1 MTVKQTLHAF
11 FYPETVAVI
20 GASASPGKIG
30 HTVMT
35 NMIGAGFRGKLFPVN
50 PKGGTIEGMAVVR
63 DIADLPRGLD
73 LAVLAVPRDHV
84 EPSIQALAG
93 IGVKSVIVITAGF
106 KEVGKDGYR
115 LEQELKA
122 LCEAHSIAMLGP
134 NCLGMMN
141 PAHGVNASFAA
152 GQPKAGSI
160 AFFSQSGALCVAIL
174 DWALGENIGFSKFIS
189 LGNKAVI
196 DEADMLGYLGGDAQT
211 KVILG
216 YIENVEHGE
225 AFLRQARAVCRNK
238 PVIMIKAGTTAAG
251 AKAASSH
258 TGAIAGSDQT
268 YTAAFRQS
276 GVIRVAD
283 VASLFNLAQ
292 AFSTQPLPRGP
303 NLAVVTN
310 SGGPGILTAD
320 IADRSRLTVAELS
333 QRTIERLQEF
343 LPSYAAFYN
352 PVDIVGDADAKR
364 YRRTLDVVAD
374 DPVVHSILVLLT
386 PTASVEIEKTAEA
399 VIHTARKCGKPV
411 FACFMGK
418 TRVARARA
426 MLMEA
431 GIPCYAFP
439 EPAVRSI
446 ESMYEYYLWKNRPE
460 PVYAEFPCDRELAL
474 KVVRE
479 HEARREPE
487 IVEFQAQEVLRAYGL
502 PTPKTVLARSSEEA
516 VAAAVEIGYP
526 VVLKIASP
534 NISHKSDV
542 GGVKV
547 NLRDAGEVLTN
558 FREITARAMRMR
570 PDAYIAGCLV
580 QEMAPPGVKEV
591 IIGFKRDEQFGP
603 MLMFGLG
610 GIYVEIMKDISFKL
624 APLSRQNAF
633 EIVREIKS
641 YMLLKGLR
649 GEKPVNFAAL
659 EEIILIMSQMALDL
673 PQVWEAEFNPVLINH
688 ERAMVADVRMTLHL
702 KEDRE

>member
-1 MTVKQTLHAF
+1 LIAKEQLHAF
-11 FYPETVAVI
+11 FSPETVAVI
-20 GASASPGKIG
+20 GASASPGKVG
-30 HTVMT
+30 HTIIS
-35 NMIGAGFRGKLFPVN
+35 NMLKAGFKGKLYPVN
-50 PKGGTIEGMAVVR
+50 PKATEIEGLAVIN
-63 DIADLPRGLD
+63 DIAELPRGLD
-73 LAVLAVPRDHV
+73 LGVVSVPREYV
-84 EPSIQALAG
+84 LPSLEALAE
-93 IGVKSVIVITAGF
+93 IGTKSAIVITAGF
-106 KEVGKDGYR
+106 KEIGKEGYD
-115 LEQELKA
+115 LEQQIIE
-122 LCEAHSIAMLGP
+122 LCERSGMALLGP

-141 PAHGVNASFAA
+141 TTAGVNASFAA
-152 GQPKAGSI
+152 GHPNPGSI

-189 LGNKAVI
+189 LGNKAVL
-196 DEADMLGYLGGDAQT
+196 DEADMLDFLNHDDET
-211 KVILG
+211 TVILG

-225 AFLRQARAVCRNK
+225 EFLKQARKASLNK
-238 PVIMIKAGTTAAG
+238 PVIMIKSGTTAAG

-268 YTAAFRQS
+268 YSAAFHQS

-283 VASLFNLAQ
+283 VATLFNLAQ
-292 AFSTQPLPRGP
+292 AFSNQPLPKGP

-320 IADRSRLTVAELS
+320 TADRSSLSMATLS
-333 QRTIERLQEF
+333 QKTIQKLQEF

-352 PVDIVGDADAKR
+352 PVDIVGDADANR
-364 YRRTLDVVAD
+364 YRKTLDVVSE
-374 DPVVHSILVLLT
+374 DPMVHSILVLLT

-399 VIHTARKCGKPV
+399 VIRTAAKCGKPV

-418 TRVARARA
+418 TRVAGAKK

-431 GIPCYAFP
+431 GIPCYSFP

-446 ESMYEYYLWKNRPE
+446 ESMYKYNIWKNRPE
-460 PVYAEFPCDRELAL
+460 PQYAEVKRDKEAAL
-474 KVVRE
+474 QLVRD
-479 HEARREPE
+479 HEKRHQSE

-502 PTPKTVLARSSEEA
+502 PTPKTVLARSSDEA
-516 VAAAVEIGYP
+516 VAAAEEIGYP

-534 NISHKSDV
+534 DISHKSDV

-547 NLRDAGEVLTN
+547 NLRNATEVMET
-558 FREITARAMRMR
+558 FKDITARAQRMR
-570 PDAYIAGCLV
+570 QEAYIAGCLV

-591 IIGFKRDEQFGP
+591 IIGFKRDEEFGP

-610 GIYVEIMKDISFKL
+610 GIYVEIMKDISFRL
-624 APLSRQNAF
+624 APLSRQDAF

-641 YMLLKGLR
+641 YMLLKGIK
-649 GEKPVNFAAL
+649 GEQPVDFTAL
-659 EEIILIMSQMALDL
+659 EDIIMVMSQMALDL

-688 ERAMVADVRMTLHL
+688 EKAIVADVRMTLHL
-702 KEDRE
+702 SDD

>member
-1 MTVKQTLHAF
+1 MIAKEQLHAF
-11 FYPETVAVI
+11 FSPETVAVI
-20 GASASPGKIG
+20 GASASPGKVG
-30 HTVMT
+30 HTIIS
-35 NMIGAGFRGKLFPVN
+35 NMLKAGFKGKLYPVN
-50 PKGGTIEGMAVVR
+50 PKATEIEGLAVIN
-63 DIADLPRGLD
+63 DIAELPRGLD
-73 LAVLAVPRDHV
+73 LGVVSVPREYV
-84 EPSIQALAG
+84 LPSLEALAE
-93 IGVKSVIVITAGF
+93 IGTKSAIVITAGF
-106 KEVGKDGYR
+106 KEIGKEGYD
-115 LEQELKA
+115 LEQQIIE
-122 LCEAHSIAMLGP
+122 LCERSGMALLGP

-141 PAHGVNASFAA
+141 TTAGVNASFAA
-152 GQPKAGSI
+152 GHPNPGSI

-189 LGNKAVI
+189 LGNKAVL
-196 DEADMLGYLGGDAQT
+196 DEADMLDFLNHDDET
-211 KVILG
+211 TVILG

-225 AFLRQARAVCRNK
+225 EFLKQARKASLNK
-238 PVIMIKAGTTAAG
+238 PVIMIKSGTTAAG

-268 YTAAFRQS
+268 YSAAFHQS

-283 VASLFNLAQ
+283 VATLFNLAQ
-292 AFSTQPLPRGP
+292 AFSNQPLPKGP

-320 IADRSRLTVAELS
+320 TADRSSLSMATLS
-333 QRTIERLQEF
+333 QKTIQKLQEF

-352 PVDIVGDADAKR
+352 PVDIVGDADANR
-364 YRRTLDVVAD
+364 YRKTLDVVSE
-374 DPVVHSILVLLT
+374 DPMVHSILVLLT

-399 VIHTARKCGKPV
+399 VIRTAAKCGKPV

-418 TRVARARA
+418 TRVAGAKK

-431 GIPCYAFP
+431 GIPCYSFP

-446 ESMYEYYLWKNRPE
+446 ESMYKYNIWKNRPE
-460 PVYAEFPCDRELAL
+460 PQYAEVKRDKEAAL
-474 KVVRE
+474 QLVRD
-479 HEARREPE
+479 HEKRHQSE

-502 PTPKTVLARSSEEA
+502 PTPKTVLARSSDEA
-516 VAAAVEIGYP
+516 VAAAEEIGYP

-534 NISHKSDV
+534 DISHKSDV

-547 NLRDAGEVLTN
+547 NLRNATEVMET
-558 FREITARAMRMR
+558 FKDITARAQRMR
-570 PDAYIAGCLV
+570 QEAYIAGCLV

-591 IIGFKRDEQFGP
+591 IIGFKRDEEFGP

-610 GIYVEIMKDISFKL
+610 GIYVEIMKDISFRL
-624 APLSRQNAF
+624 APLSRQDAF

-641 YMLLKGLR
+641 YMLLKGIK
-649 GEKPVNFAAL
+649 GEQPVDFTAL
-659 EEIILIMSQMALDL
+659 EDIIMVMSQMALDL

-688 ERAMVADVRMTLHL
+688 EKAIVADVRMTLHL
-702 KEDRE
+702 SDD

>member
-1 MTVKQTLHAF
+1 MPAIDNLHAF

-20 GASASPGKIG
+20 GASASPGKVG
-30 HTVMT
+30 HTIVT
-35 NMIGAGFRGKLFPVN
+35 NMIEAGFKGELYPVN
-50 PKGGTIEGMAVVR
+50 PKASEIEGLEVVN

-73 LAVLAVPRDHV
+73 LGVISVPRQFV
-84 EPSIQALAG
+84 IPSIKALAERG
-93 IGVKSVIVITAGF
+93 TKSAIVITAGF
-106 KEVGKDGYR
+106 KEVGKDGYH
-115 LEQELKA
+115 LEQEIIDLCDEHGMA
-122 LCEAHSIAMLGP
+122 LLGP

-141 PAHGVNASFAA
+141 TATGVNASFAA
-152 GQPKAGSI
+152 GQPSPGSI

-174 DWALGENIGFSKFIS
+174 DWALGENVGFSKFIS

-196 DEADMLGYLGGDAQT
+196 DEADMLDYLNKDDDT

-225 AFLRQARAVCRNK
+225 AFLRAARKTCLNK
-238 PVIMIKAGTTAAG
+238 PVIMIKSGTTAAG

-268 YTAAFRQS
+268 YSAAFRQS
-276 GVIRVAD
+276 GVIRVDD

-292 AFSTQPLPRGP
+292 AFSTQPLPKGP

-320 IADRSRLTVAELS
+320 TADRSSLTMAALS
-333 QRTIERLQEF
+333 QKTIQKLQEF

-352 PVDIVGDADAKR
+352 PVDIIGDADAER
-364 YRRTLDVVAD
+364 YRQALDVVAE
-374 DPVVHSILVLLT
+374 DPMVHSILVLLT

-399 VIHTARKCGKPV
+399 VIRTAKKCGKPV

-418 TRVARARA
+418 TRVAKARQ

-431 GIPCYAFP
+431 DIPCYAFP
-439 EPAVRSI
+439 EPAVKSI
-446 ESMYEYYLWKNRPE
+446 EAMYEFYLWKNRPE
-460 PVYAEFPCDRELAL
+460 AQYASVERNKDLAL
-474 KVVRE
+474 KVVQE
-479 HEARREPE
+479 HEARNEPE
-487 IVEFQAQEVLRAYGL
+487 IVEFEAQEVLKAYGL
-502 PTPKTVLARSSEEA
+502 PTPKTVLARSSDEA
-516 VAAAVEIGYP
+516 VAAAEDIGYP

-534 NISHKSDV
+534 HISHKSDV

-547 NLRDAGEVLTN
+547 NLRDAREVMDT
-558 FREITARAMRMR
+558 FKDITARAQRMR
-570 PDAYIAGCLV
+570 QDAYIAGCLV

-624 APLSRQNAF
+624 APLSRQDAF

-641 YMLLKGLR
+641 YMLLKGVK
-649 GEKPVNFAAL
+649 GEPPVNFDAL
-659 EEIILIMSQMALDL
+659 ENIIMTMSQLAIDL
-673 PQVWEAEFNPVLINH
+673 PQVWEAEFNPVLVNH
-688 ERAMVADVRMTLHL
+688 ERAIVADVRMTLHL
-702 KEDRE
+702 KD

>member
-1 MTVKQTLHAF
+1 LIAKDTLHAF

-20 GASASPGKIG
+20 GASSSPGKVG
-30 HTVMT
+30 HTIVT
-35 NMIGAGFRGKLFPVN
+35 NMIEAGFKGKILPVN
-50 PKGGTIEGMAVVR
+50 PKGGEIEGLTVTT

-73 LAVLAVPRDHV
+73 LGVISVPPKFV
-84 EPSIQALAG
+84 IPSIEALG
-93 IGVKSVIVITAGF
+93 KIGAKAAIVITAGF
-106 KEVGKDGYR
+106 KEVGKDGYH
-115 LEQELKA
+115 LEQEIIS
-122 LCEAHSIAMLGP
+122 LCEKYDMALLGP

-141 PAHGVNASFAA
+141 TAAGVNASFAA
-152 GQPKAGSI
+152 GQPNPGSI

-174 DWALGENIGFSKFIS
+174 DWALGANIGFSKFVS
-189 LGNKAVI
+189 LGNKAVL
-196 DEADMLGYLGGDAQT
+196 DEADMLDYLNKDEDT

-216 YIENVEHGE
+216 YIENVEHGD
-225 AFLRQARAVCRNK
+225 AFLKAARKTCLNK
-238 PVIMIKAGTTAAG
+238 PVIMIKSGTTAAG

-276 GVIRVAD
+276 GVIRVGD

-292 AFSTQPLPRGP
+292 AFSSQPLPKGP

-320 IADRSRLTVAELS
+320 AADRSCLTMAGLS
-333 QRTIERLQEF
+333 QSTIQKLQEF

-352 PVDIVGDADAKR
+352 PVDIIGDADAER
-364 YRRTLDVVAD
+364 YRKALNVVAE
-374 DPVVHSILVLLT
+374 DPMVHSILVLLT

-399 VIHTARKCGKPV
+399 VIQISRKSGKPV

-418 TRVARARA
+418 TRVAGARK

-439 EPAVRSI
+439 EPAVQAI
-446 ESMYEYYLWKNRPE
+446 ETMYEYNLWKNRPE
-460 PVYAEFPCDRELAL
+460 PEYMDVERDIEAARELI
-474 KVVRE
+474 KD
-479 HEARREPE
+479 HERRNQPE
-487 IVEFQAQEVLRAYGL
+487 IVEFEAQQVLKAYGL
-502 PTPKTVLARSSEEA
+502 PTPKTVLARSSDEA
-516 VAAAVEIGYP
+516 VAAAEEIGYP

-534 NISHKSDV
+534 DISHKSDV

-547 NLRDAGEVLTN
+547 DLRNATEVMTT
-558 FREITARAMRMR
+558 FKQITAKAQRMR
-570 PDAYIAGCLV
+570 RDAYIAGCLV

-591 IIGFKRDEQFGP
+591 IIGFKRDEEFGP

-624 APLSRQNAF
+624 APLSRSDAF

-641 YMLLKGLR
+641 YMLLKGLK
-649 GEKPVNFAAL
+649 GEMPVNFSAL
-659 EEIILIMSQMALDL
+659 EEIIMVMSRLALDH
-673 PQVWEAEFNPVLINH
+673 PQVWEAEFNPVLVNH
-688 ERAMVADVRMTLHL
+688 ERAIVADVRMTLHL
-702 KEDRE
+702 KDS

>member
-1 MTVKQTLHAF
+1 MIAKEQLHAF
-11 FYPETVAVI
+11 FSPETVAVI
-20 GASASPGKIG
+20 GASASPGKVG
-30 HTVMT
+30 HTIIS
-35 NMIGAGFRGKLFPVN
+35 NMLKAGFKGKLYPVN
-50 PKGGTIEGMAVVR
+50 PKATEIEGLAVIN
-63 DIADLPRGLD
+63 DIAELPRGLD
-73 LAVLAVPRDHV
+73 LGVVSVPREYV
-84 EPSIQALAG
+84 LPSLEALAE
-93 IGVKSVIVITAGF
+93 IGTKSAIVITAGF
-106 KEVGKDGYR
+106 KEIGKEGYD
-115 LEQELKA
+115 LEQQIIE
-122 LCEAHSIAMLGP
+122 LCERSGMALLGP

-141 PAHGVNASFAA
+141 TTAGVNASFAA
-152 GQPKAGSI
+152 GHPNPGSI

-189 LGNKAVI
+189 LGNKAVL
-196 DEADMLGYLGGDAQT
+196 DEADMLDFLNHDDET
-211 KVILG
+211 TVILG

-225 AFLRQARAVCRNK
+225 EFLKQARKASLNK
-238 PVIMIKAGTTAAG
+238 PVIMIKSGTTAAG

-268 YTAAFRQS
+268 YSAAFHQS

-283 VASLFNLAQ
+283 VATLFNLAQ
-292 AFSTQPLPRGP
+292 AFSNQPLPKGP

-320 IADRSRLTVAELS
+320 TADRSSLSMATLS
-333 QRTIERLQEF
+333 QKTIQKLQEF

-352 PVDIVGDADAKR
+352 PVDIVGDADANR
-364 YRRTLDVVAD
+364 YRKTLGVVSE
-374 DPVVHSILVLLT
+374 DPMVHSILVLLT

-399 VIHTARKCGKPV
+399 VIRTAAKCGKPV

-418 TRVARARA
+418 TRVAGAKK

-431 GIPCYAFP
+431 GIPCYSFP

-446 ESMYEYYLWKNRPE
+446 ESMYKYNIWKNRPE
-460 PVYAEFPCDRELAL
+460 PQYAEVKRDKEAAL
-474 KVVRE
+474 QLVRD
-479 HEARREPE
+479 HEKRHQSE

-502 PTPKTVLARSSEEA
+502 PTPKTVLARSSDEA
-516 VAAAVEIGYP
+516 VAAAEEIGYP

-534 NISHKSDV
+534 DISHKSDV

-547 NLRDAGEVLTN
+547 NLRNATEVMET
-558 FREITARAMRMR
+558 FKDITARAQRMR
-570 PDAYIAGCLV
+570 QEAYIAGCLV

-591 IIGFKRDEQFGP
+591 IIGFKRDEEFGP

-610 GIYVEIMKDISFKL
+610 GIYVEIMKDISFRL
-624 APLSRQNAF
+624 APLSRQDAF

-641 YMLLKGLR
+641 YMLLKGIK
-649 GEKPVNFAAL
+649 GEQPVNFTAL
-659 EEIILIMSQMALDL
+659 EDIIMVMSQMALDL

-688 ERAMVADVRMTLHL
+688 EKAIVADVRMTLHL
-702 KEDRE
+702 SDD

>member
-1 MTVKQTLHAF
+1 LTVKQTLHAF

>member
-1 MTVKQTLHAF
+1 MSTTDNLHAF

-20 GASASPGKIG
+20 GASASPGKVG
-30 HTVMT
+30 HTIVT
-35 NMIGAGFRGKLFPVN
+35 NMLGAGYRGTLYPVN
-50 PKGGTIEGMAVVR
+50 PKATEIEGLAVVN

-73 LAVLAVPRDHV
+73 LGVVSVPRQFV
-84 EPSIQALAG
+84 IPSLEALAA
-93 IGVKSVIVITAGF
+93 IGTKSAIVITAGF
-106 KEVGKDGYR
+106 KEMGKEGYL
-115 LEQELKA
+115 LEQEMAELCDRSGMA
-122 LCEAHSIAMLGP
+122 LLGP

-141 PAHGVNASFAA
+141 AAAGVNASFAA
-152 GQPKAGSI
+152 GQPDPGSI

-189 LGNKAVI
+189 LGNKAVL
-196 DEADMLGYLGGDAQT
+196 DEADMLRYLNKDEET

-216 YIENVEHGE
+216 YVENVENGE
-225 AFLRQARAVCRNK
+225 DFLRQARVTCLNK
-238 PVIMIKAGTTAAG
+238 PVIMIKSGTTAAG

-268 YTAAFRQS
+268 YTAAFHQS
-276 GVIRVAD
+276 GVIRVGD
-283 VASLFNLAQ
+283 VATLFNLAQ

-320 IADRSRLTVAELS
+320 TADRSRLTMAALS
-333 QRTIERLQEF
+333 QKTIQRLQEF

-352 PVDIVGDADAKR
+352 PVDIIGDADAKR
-364 YRRTLDVVAD
+364 YRRTLEVVSE
-374 DPVVHSILVLLT
+374 DPMVHSILVLLT

-399 VIHTARKCGKPV
+399 VIHIARKCGKPV

-418 TRVARARA
+418 TRIRKGRA

-431 GIPCYAFP
+431 GVPCYAFP
-439 EPAVRSI
+439 EPAVKSI
-446 ESMYEYYLWKNRPE
+446 EAMYEFYLWKHRPE
-460 PVYAEFPCDRELAL
+460 GTYATITRDLERAR
-474 KVVRE
+474 KVIGE
-479 HEARREPE
+479 HLQRNESE
-487 IVEFQAQEVLRAYGL
+487 IVEFEAQEVLRAYNL
-502 PTPKTVLARSSEEA
+502 PTPRTVLARSSDEA
-516 VAAAVEIGYP
+516 VAAAEEIGYP

-534 NISHKSDV
+534 DISHKSDV

-547 NLRDAGEVLTN
+547 NLKSAGEVLQA
-558 FREITARAMRMR
+558 FKEITAKAQRMR
-570 PDAYIAGCLV
+570 QDAYIAGCLV

-610 GIYVEIMKDISFKL
+610 GIYVEILKDISFKL
-624 APLSRQNAF
+624 APLSRQDAF

-641 YMLLKGLR
+641 YMLLKGIK
-649 GEKPVNFAAL
+649 GEPPANFAAL
-659 EEIILIMSQMALDL
+659 EEIIVTMSQLALDL
-673 PQVWEAEFNPVLINH
+673 PEVLEAEFNPVLVNY
-688 ERAMVADVRMTLHL
+688 ERAIVADVRMTLQL
-702 KEDRE
+702 KHV